1 LNMASTAS
9 GTFAFTKF
17 KKLPLEIR
25 NIVRLKYSHA
35 DLWPMCLP
43 IWSCHHEKRSQ
54 GHWFRSFDL
63 PKLGM
68 LTWRSSD
75 VAIYPPAPCHG
86 TRMNFR
92 GEWIVITE
100 QQPPLHSEY
109 IKNHATKLGTF
120 NNGINILYLNTPWLV
135 GNRLD
140 TTLHQ
145 LIPVKTLA
153 YHIALLTTHLPGTTL
168 DTPRLLLSRR
178 PTQWRE
184 IIVSE

>member
-1 LNMASTAS
+1 VRLLQELEVWLDEINRVRPPTRAIHHTTRILCSRHFLCSPSKLILLSFNSRSAAFLTVVFASCLLNMASTAS

-92 GEWIVITE
+92 GE
-100 QQPPLHSEY
+100 
-109 IKNHATKLGTF
+109 
-120 NNGINILYLNTPWLV
+120 
-135 GNRLD
+135 
-140 TTLHQ
+140 
-145 LIPVKTLA
+145 
-153 YHIALLTTHLPGTTL
+153 
-168 DTPRLLLSRR
+168 
-178 PTQWRE
+178 
-184 IIVSE
+184 